1 MTWMVILYIAAIVA
15 ANFSV
20 WLFGPVSTPV
30 NAFLF
35 IGLDFI
41 VRDKLQDL
49 WTGKRLFLKMAS
61 LIAGGSVITFLLNPQ
76 VGHIAVASCIAF
88 AASSTV
94 DWGIYTLIRR
104 KPWMVRANVSNVVAA
119 AADSILFPTLAFGS
133 FMPLI
138 SLGQWAA
145 KVFGGFIWSWAFER
159 FGRADKRLPPLPT
172 SPA

>member
-1 MTWMVILYIAAIVA
+1 MVWMVVLYITAIVA

-49 WTGKRLFLKMAS
+49 WTGRHLFLKMAA
-61 LIAGGSVITFLLNPQ
+61 LIVGGSVITFLLNPQ
-76 VGHIAVASCIAF
+76 VGRIAVASCVAF

-94 DWGIYTLIRR
+94 DWGVYTLIRK
-104 KPWMVRANVSNVVAA
+104 KPWMVRANVSNIFAA
-119 AADSILFPTLAFGS
+119 ATDSVLFPTLAFGA
-133 FMPLI
+133 FMPFI

-145 KVFGGFIWSWAFER
+145 KVFGGFIWSWAFAKL
-159 FGRADKRLPPLPT
+159 GRRESEEAVALPPR
-172 SPA
+172 